1 MYRNMPLVSAVALAL
16 MPLALQA
23 VTLDASSGPVVSA
36 SPQRTQADAMAEAL
50 ARVGLY
56 RYSTRYQ
63 TVVKP
68 SAPIYVAAPV
78 PAPVAPSAPPPPP
91 AADCDSSAPPPAPA
105 VEQPVAP
112 VVFVPPPAPL
122 DPVAPV
128 APAATSLFPV
138 EPEAP
143 AMPSS
148 QARLQEFFIQVL
160 GARSRLK
167 VVNVTAAPVVITAP
181 APVLAAPVVV
191 AQAAP
196 KPACTPKGDSG
207 PPAAAP
213 GDAGPTGSEQL
224 ADLGI
229 ESLRQGEPG
238 VQGQPGES
246 DSFGDDPSDWLI
258 DAVDPPREGSEGPN
272 AFSVEGPV
280 EFGLEFEGEPAVGS
294 VPEPGSLALL
304 GLGLIG
310 LGMSRRRA
318 AAR

>member
-1 MYRNMPLVSAVALAL
+1 MNRHMPLVSAIALAL
-16 MPLALQA
+16 VPIALQA
-23 VTLDASSGPVVSA
+23 TTIDS

-50 ARVGLY
+50 ARIGLY

-63 TVVKP
+63 TVVQP
-68 SAPIYVAAPV
+68 SAPVYITA
-78 PAPVAPSAPPPPP
+78 PAPAVVAPSAPPPP
-91 AADCDSSAPPPAPA
+91 AVDCDSSAPAPAPA
-105 VEQPVAP
+105 VSDPVPP
-112 VVFVPPPAPL
+112 VVMAPL
-122 DPVAPV
+122 APPPV
-128 APAATSLFPV
+128 APAAAPSFPT

-181 APVLAAPVVV
+181 APVVQAPVV
-191 AQAAP
+191 AQVAP
-196 KPACTPKGDSG
+196 KPACTPKGDTS
-207 PPAAAP
+207 PPADAPGSAAP
-213 GDAGPTGSEQL
+213 EML

-229 ESLRQGEPG
+229 ESFRQGGSGE
-238 VQGQPGES
+238 QGEDSDES
-246 DSFGDDPSDWLI
+246 LV
-258 DAVDPPREGSEGPN
+258 DAIDPPRPGSEPPM
-272 AFSVEGPV
+272 EV
-280 EFGLEFEGEPAVGS
+280 EFDGPALFSTEFEEFQDEVPGLLVPPTNN

-310 LGMSRRRA
+310 LGMSRRRT